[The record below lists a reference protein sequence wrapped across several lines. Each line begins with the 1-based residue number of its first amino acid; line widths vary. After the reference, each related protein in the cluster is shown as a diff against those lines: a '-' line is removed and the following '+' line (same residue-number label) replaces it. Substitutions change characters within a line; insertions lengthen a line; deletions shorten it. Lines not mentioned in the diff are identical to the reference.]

1 MRIIE
6 LTAKAGSLSSR
17 KTAHEWRN
25 MNSGVFFPN
34 VQCIFFNCHCCR
46 SETQRE
52 AYSYKSDIRTYSGGG
67 YELKMKGQIAKLKH
81 KLSVLQNNDWIDN
94 RTRALITEFSVY
106 NPQVIL
112 HRITNDLE
120 LKHVPGELVRDCQDC
135 GRIHQRWHHAFL
147 QVFSLSCQ

>member
-1 MRIIE
+1 MKITER
-6 LTAKAGSLSSR
+6 TAKAGSLSSR
-17 KTAHEWRN
+17 KTAHEWQN
-25 MNSGVFFPN
+25 MSLGFFPKCPIRLN
-34 VQCIFFNCHCCR
+34 FFNCHCCR

-106 NPQVIL
+106 NPQVIYKS
-112 HRITNDLE
+112 HN
-120 LKHVPGELVRDCQDC
+120 
-135 GRIHQRWHHAFL
+135 
-147 QVFSLSCQ
+147 

>member
-1 MRIIE
+1 MRITE
-6 LTAKAGSLSSR
+6 LTAKAGSLSSQ
-17 KTAHEWRN
+17 KTAHEWQN
-25 MNSGVFFPN
+25 MSLGESSFN
-34 VQCIFFNCHCCR
+34 VKPQDFLNIVR

-106 NPQVIL
+106 NPQVI
-112 HRITNDLE
+112 
-120 LKHVPGELVRDCQDC
+120 
-135 GRIHQRWHHAFL
+135 
-147 QVFSLSCQ
+147 